1 MNIVVI
7 LVFILSLIFLFSII
21 WLVASI
27 KGKGTAGEKVVSYYL
42 NKLDKDKYFVVNDI
56 TLKVDGKTTQI
67 DHIVISSYGIFVIE
81 TKNWKGSVYG
91 SRWGKYVY
99 QYLGGKKYK
108 HLNPVKQSDWH
119 IRRLRQVLNEYSN
132 LNYISVVAFSGYT
145 KRKIKDDITIK
156 ISQVLDTI
164 LDYKEE
170 VISEEVRDKIYNKL
184 KELKV
189 EGENFK
195 KEHIENVRGVNNE
208 RR

>member
-99 QYLGGKKYK
+99 QYLGGKKFK
-108 HLNPVKQSDWH
+108 HLNPVKQNDWH

-170 VISEEVRDKIYNKL
+170 VISEEVRDRIYRRL
-184 KELKV
+184 SALKV
-189 EGENFK
+189 NGENFK